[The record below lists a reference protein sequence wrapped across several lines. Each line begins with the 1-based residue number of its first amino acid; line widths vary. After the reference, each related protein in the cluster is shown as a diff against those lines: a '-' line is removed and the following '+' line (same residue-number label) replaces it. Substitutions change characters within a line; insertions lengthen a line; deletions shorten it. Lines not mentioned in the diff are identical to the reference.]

1 MYASTNNLSRADAVD
16 RMESLLARM
25 EQLAEKHR
33 LSKADDA
40 ELERIGAE
48 FDELNGHVQRSDK
61 LSEMMAGIKQPGGRV
76 RIEAGSSR
84 GKRYGDDA
92 GVGEDWAA
100 RAAERI
106 CGMRGESRAV
116 VSGSIDLP
124 SLVLPEVVAKP
135 RPTRLIDLLVTRQ
148 TIPGN
153 AYEYFRQTVRTN
165 LADVVADNDPKP
177 VSTFTVVPV
186 EDRAR
191 VIAHLTEPIPIRLL
205 ADHQSLRRWLDS
217 ELVNGVL
224 DALEAQVVDGDG
236 IGENLTGI
244 LSTPGTTSVP
254 WGGDVLSTLRSALT
268 ELQIVGI
275 TPNAWVLHPADAEV
289 VDLARWE
296 TDGGYLTGGY
306 GGSGNA
312 LSGNIFG
319 DASIQRVVSPSV
331 PQGTAILAD
340 WSKLGLW
347 VREGVRVDVDA
358 GGELFT
364 KNQAVLRAECR
375 VGAGVILPSAFA
387 VIELEEG
394 S

>member
-1 MYASTNNLSRADAVD
+1 MSITNLSRDEAVAKMEVILQRLEQLGSKHRLSRADELEA
-16 RMESLLARM
+16 
-25 EQLAEKHR
+25 
-33 LSKADDA
+33 A
-40 ELERIGAE
+40 ELNDE
-48 FDELNGHVQRSDK
+48 FSTLADHVQRSDK
-61 LSEMMAGIKQPGGRV
+61 LSEMMAGIKQPGGHL

-92 GVGEDWAA
+92 GVGEDWAS
-100 RAAERI
+100 RAAARI
-106 CGMRGESRAV
+106 CGMSGESRAV

-124 SLVLPEVVAKP
+124 SLVLPEVVSKP
-135 RPTRLIDLLVTRQ
+135 RPSRLIDLLVTRQ
-148 TIPGN
+148 AIPGN
-153 AYEYFRQTVRTN
+153 AFEYFRQTVRTN
-165 LADVVADNDPKP
+165 NADVVADGDLKP
-177 VSTFTVVPV
+177 TSVFTVVPV
-186 EDRAR
+186 EDRCR
-191 VIAHLTEPIPIRLL
+191 VVAHLTEPIPIRLL
-205 ADHQSLRRWLDS
+205 ADHQSLRTWLDS

-224 DALEAQVVDGDG
+224 DALESQVVDGDG

-244 LSTPGTTSVP
+244 LATEGTTAVP
-254 WGGDVLSTLRSALT
+254 WAGDVLSTLRSALT
-268 ELQIVGI
+268 ELQIVGVQP
-275 TPNAWVLHPADAEV
+275 TAWALHPADAEL

-375 VGAGVILPSAFA
+375 VGAGVILPPAFA
-387 VIELEEG
+387 VVELEEG